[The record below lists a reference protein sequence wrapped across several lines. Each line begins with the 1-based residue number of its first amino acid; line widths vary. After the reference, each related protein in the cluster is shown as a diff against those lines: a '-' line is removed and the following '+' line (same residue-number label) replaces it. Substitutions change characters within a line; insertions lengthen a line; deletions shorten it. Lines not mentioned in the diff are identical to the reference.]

1 MNTKY
6 TVLFNPLAGNKTA
19 KKEVYKLDELLPNDD
34 LNYVE
39 MTPDFHYKEFINSL
53 PDGECVVICGGDGT
67 INALIN
73 DIDNSCL
80 SRQIYYYPLGSGN
93 DFNRDIFGDEYKH
106 LLRIND
112 LLKINGIHI
121 VSLYVVSSMG
131 SSILRL
137 IVDKPEVALHML
149 RDDGFDVGMTAVI
162 LVRVPDSAMALK
174 TALGILSDRKIET
187 EYLYVY
193 ADESG
198 NAVIVYKVADCLKA
212 AEILSENDIHVLS
225 AEEVYSN
232 NG

>member
-1 MNTKY
+1 MHILQLNVY
-6 TVLFNPLAGNKTA
+6 LNSNK
-19 KKEVYKLDELLPNDD
+19 ND
-34 LNYVE
+34 
-39 MTPDFHYKEFINSL
+39 
-53 PDGECVVICGGDGT
+53 
-67 INALIN
+67 
-73 DIDNSCL
+73 
-80 SRQIYYYPLGSGN
+80 
-93 DFNRDIFGDEYKH
+93 

-198 NAVIVYKVADCLKA
+198 NAVIVYKVVDCLKA